1 MTNSTATTAFSMG
14 PLPRTDF
21 TSEQDRADT
30 FAKALQ
36 NQQIVVP
43 APNQTGSLR
52 KTVTTFALD
61 AALASKDTGLDL
73 SSATLVLYTT
83 GVTPTIGILGVGTAS
98 GEGKPGVVFFTG
110 VTPDT
115 TYTLVVT
122 TYSN

>member
-1 MTNSTATTAFSMG
+1 MG

-43 APNQTGSLR
+43 APNQTGSLK
-52 KTVTTFALD
+52 KTVTSFALD
-61 AALASKDTGLDL
+61 AAIGFKDTGLDL
-73 SSATLVLYTT
+73 SSASLVLFTT
-83 GVTPTIGILGVGTAS
+83 AVTPTIGILAVGTAS
-98 GEGKPGVVFFTG
+98 GAGKPGVVYFTG

-115 TYTLVVT
+115 SYTLVVT